1 MDIWV
6 MDMQIM
12 KSKRVSEVQR
22 LRVLAD
28 LLELIGAIEE
38 DDMLKKEDITEEILR
53 IITDNFLDETPKIY
67 RKN

>member
-1 MDIWV
+1 